1 MGETNDYAFE
11 TVRRE
16 IRHLTGE
23 KIGKSTVENF
33 YLGKGDPKFTI
44 VMLIMRWVESKEVAS
59 SVNNNNNA
67 SSANNNNENNMG

>member
-23 KIGKSTVENF
+23 KIGKSTVESF
-33 YLGKGDPKFTI
+33 YYGKGDPKFSI
-44 VMLIMRWVESKEVAS
+44 VVTIMRWVESKEIASLDNNNNAS
-59 SVNNNNNA
+59 SVNNN
-67 SSANNNNENNMG
+67 MG